1 MNTQSNPASRV
12 TVPYL
17 LESKEYGESKEHGES
32 KERGQTIAA
41 VTAYDYTSACLIEQA
56 GDAIDL
62 VLVGDSLGSVIQG
75 HENTLPVTLDDV
87 LYHTKCVR
95 RGLYRALLVADLPFL
110 SYQASVEQAITSSG
124 RLLKEAGAEA
134 VKLEGGESMRETIA
148 ALSRCDIPVVGHVGL
163 TPQSYH
169 RMGGHRIQGK
179 RNPSA
184 SQSSAQQILE
194 DAKAVEEAGAFA
206 VVLEGVPGEVAA
218 EITESLHIPT
228 IGIGAGPQCDGQI
241 LVLHDLLGLTPGK
254 KPRFVKTFAELGEAS
269 VQALQRYSD
278 EVRSGVFPS
287 EQHTFSDPLPVRMI
301 KS

>member
-1 MNTQSNPASRV
+1 MNQKRSPASRV

-17 LESKEYGESKEHGES
+17 LDEKGS
-32 KERGQTIAA
+32 GQTIAA

-75 HENTLPVTLDDV
+75 HENTLPVTLDEV

-95 RGLYRALLVADLPFL
+95 RGLHRALLVADLPFL
-110 SYQASVEQAITSSG
+110 SYQTSSG

-254 KPRFVKTFAELGEAS
+254 RPRFVKTFAELGAPS
-269 VQALQRYSD
+269 VQALQQYSD
-278 EVRSGVFPS
+278 EVRSGMFPS
-287 EQHTFSDPLPVRMI
+287 EQHTFSDPFPVRMI